1 MVDDHLLNHAA
12 ESAGNPVKTDTGR
25 EREAEDQGHHGHH
38 GVHGLHLLRH
48 GIVAVI
54 ASGTAGARSHKLR
67 GIPLDQGCRNG
78 DDPRRIRHEAL
89 ERRHGKVDSE
99 EIVHLSDGHSRIGK
113 NGRDRR
119 ERSLKRSPLCRSEP
133 VKEIDDLVQ
142 RRTFHQRR
150 TDLFTDTVQDLDKSG
165 LLHDRLC
172 GTLKY
177 SVDRRNI
184 SRNAVDD
191 LIKSKQDRHL
201 DQKEYTAAG
210 HAGAV
215 FRIDRLRL
223 VLHAHHGNI
232 VSLSSVFF
240 LNRLEL
246 RLHDAHQSG
255 RLLLLDR
262 QRPHQK
268 VNDQSEEDDA
278 EADVGDAEIRRY
290 AEQTVHDQP
299 EDNCDM
305 SDDRH
310 R

>member
-1 MVDDHLLNHAA
+1 M
-12 ESAGNPVKTDTGR
+12 
-25 EREAEDQGHHGHH
+25 
-38 GVHGLHLLRH
+38 
-48 GIVAVI
+48 
-54 ASGTAGARSHKLR
+54 
-67 GIPLDQGCRNG
+67 
-78 DDPRRIRHEAL
+78 
-89 ERRHGKVDSE
+89 
-99 EIVHLSDGHSRIGK
+99 
-113 NGRDRR
+113 
-119 ERSLKRSPLCRSEP
+119 CRSEP
-133 VKEIDDLVQ
+133 VKEIDYLIQ
-142 RRTFHQRR
+142 RSTFHQRR

-165 LLHDRLC
+165 LLHDRFR
-172 GTLKY
+172 GILK
-177 SVDRRNI
+177 DCIDGRNI
-184 SRNAVDD
+184 GRDAVDD

-201 DQKEYTAAG
+201 DQKEYAAAG

-215 FRIDRLRL
+215 FRIDRLCL
-223 VLHAHHGNI
+223 VLHAHHGNV

-246 RLHDAHQSG
+246 RLHDAHQPG